1 MAAHRLNTI
10 IDSDRI
16 LVLGQG
22 KLLEFDTPAALLANQ
37 KSEFSSMVNE
47 TGASNASFLRRVA
60 AGETS
65 LADVFT
71 LAAPSKDLSRTL
83 GPLQQ
88 KVEDAL
94 NTLLQVVDHGQHA
107 ELLNEL
113 ERNGQSEELW
123 LEYLDQSIDKIQ
135 DRCKGLLR
143 KRLGMRRTVSNG
155 VEDNT
160 TVHNNM
166 P

>member
-60 AGETS
+60 AGEASLTQAFSFVLPVKKTS
-65 LADVFT
+65 RD
-71 LAAPSKDLSRTL
+71 L

-94 NTLLQVVDHGQHA
+94 NTLFRVVDHGQHA

-123 LEYLDQSIDKIQ
+123 LEYLEQSVEKLQ
-135 DRCKGLLR
+135 DRCKGLIR
-143 KRLGMRRTVSNG
+143 KRHVWR
-155 VEDNT
+155 EDRMATNAAESAL
-160 TVHNNM
+160 
-166 P
+166 PL